1 MTSGKLPE
9 FAWKSGR
16 FSFSF
21 RLTEGFERAGRK
33 GFGAKARDRFA
44 GLTTRTRSAVP
55 PEKP

>member
-9 FAWKSGR
+9 FAWKSEG

-21 RLTEGFERAGRK
+21 RLTEGFERAGHK

-44 GLTTRTRSAVP
+44 GLTTRT
-55 PEKP
+55 